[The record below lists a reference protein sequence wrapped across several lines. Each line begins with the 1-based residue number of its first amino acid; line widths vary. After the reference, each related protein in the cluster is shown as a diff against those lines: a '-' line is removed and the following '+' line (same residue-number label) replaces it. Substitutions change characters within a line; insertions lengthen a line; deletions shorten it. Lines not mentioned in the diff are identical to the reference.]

1 MKTYFI
7 LLPLILILSLSDIY
21 SQITYNSDYYKKFS
35 FSGKPTID
43 ISYGVSE
50 ITLSGFSPEI
60 ANTGMIE
67 LRLGYSFLRKTGYG
81 KNILKY
87 ENGYLLLS
95 NSTNELTSQPESD
108 EINSSMWRFGF
119 GNREGYGIKMGQVSI
134 EMFNSNSFVWSQF
147 NYDSLSSQPQY
158 DYSALNDFNDAFRF
172 GSATEGGFNIQFTPA
187 FSIQPKFEISDI
199 YPRHL
204 FFYQFVST
212 LTEFSG
218 LVLLDEF
225 TKQILKNSPVAGVIV
240 NFILKNAYEYG
251 FYELRKN
258 NVSWPISGAA
268 PLRYATFKLGAT
280 LTF

>member
-1 MKTYFI
+1 MKINFY
-7 LLPLILILSLSDIY
+7 LLSVILIFCYSNTY
-21 SQITYNSDYYKKFS
+21 SQFTYNSDDDKKFR

-43 ISYGVSE
+43 LSYGVSE
-50 ITLSGFSPEI
+50 ITLSGFSPDI

-67 LRLGYSFLRKTGYG
+67 LRLGYSSLRNTKYG
-81 KNILKY
+81 KDILKY
-87 ENGYLLLS
+87 DNGYLFLS
-95 NSTNELTSQPESD
+95 NSSNELTSQPESN
-108 EINSSMWRFGF
+108 EIRSSMWRFGF
-119 GNREGYGIKMGQVSI
+119 GKREGYGIKMGQVSI

-147 NYDSLSSQPQY
+147 EYDSLSSQPQY
-158 DYSALNDFNDAFRF
+158 DYSDLNEFNDAFRF
-172 GSATEGGFNIQFTPA
+172 GSATEGGFNIQFTTA

-212 LTEFSG
+212 LTEFTG

-225 TKQILKNSPVAGVIV
+225 TKKILKNSPVAGVIM

-268 PLRYATFKLGAT
+268 PLRYGTFKLGAT
-280 LTF
+280 FTF